1 MTRRTSYLIHLI
13 NLIHGASPQTPSEV
27 ETLVAAGITELAKT
41 TGRKRSII
49 RRDTVRQNGYRG
61 SGSQALLC
69 ADLWSALQ
77 GEQAPLVSRLRSG
90 DHEAVLAHIT
100 SLAPAPLTS
109 SEWLEKQVRDRA
121 LDRRLAAL
129 LKRDYPSE
137 DYAECLSLAG
147 LWIAKWAVSGAFDKA
162 LSERGTVSVGTLYKF
177 LKRKHF
183 SSVFVRGAE
192 PLARMRGARTQHE
205 IRVRVETGASEYVC
219 QRANQATDWEV
230 AYEGSDEDLQEI
242 IISPTP
248 NPEEVLLM
256 SDEETTEI
264 NGGRALI
271 RAGHRGAADRYQR
284 VFDALIG
291 GATRDEI
298 ALKEGV
304 SVLRASH
311 LAGRVRKTLREG
323 PVTVGNAQRILRLV
337 AEEPWST
344 RDEIQADLRLD
355 AVETRRA
362 LAYLCEQ
369 GILDEATGES
379 YAVVKSL
386 R

>member
-1 MTRRTSYLIHLI
+1 M
-13 NLIHGASPQTPSEV
+13 
-27 ETLVAAGITELAKT
+27 
-41 TGRKRSII
+41 
-49 RRDTVRQNGYRG
+49 
-61 SGSQALLC
+61 
-69 ADLWSALQ
+69 
-77 GEQAPLVSRLRSG
+77 
-90 DHEAVLAHIT
+90 
-100 SLAPAPLTS
+100 
-109 SEWLEKQVRDRA
+109 
-121 LDRRLAAL
+121 
-129 LKRDYPSE
+129 
-137 DYAECLSLAG
+137 
-147 LWIAKWAVSGAFDKA
+147 
-162 LSERGTVSVGTLYKF
+162 
-177 LKRKHF
+177 
-183 SSVFVRGAE
+183 
-192 PLARMRGARTQHE
+192 
-205 IRVRVETGASEYVC
+205 
-219 QRANQATDWEV
+219 